1 MINTITCAD
10 SKQTKCPLFEEEMTD
25 KSKWNP
31 LQISFNKCK
40 SFCDWNKHFNISY
53 IYYII
58 STVIL
63 CESLLQVIAT
73 FLNGSSEVDGIIL
86 QKYK

>member
-1 MINTITCAD
+1 MA
-10 SKQTKCPLFEEEMTD
+10 D

-31 LQISFNKCK
+31 LQISFNKCE
-40 SFCDWNKHFNISY
+40 SFVIRISILIY
-53 IYYII
+53 HIYYI
-58 STVIL
+58 STVTL

-73 FLNGSSEVDGIIL
+73 FLNGSSEMDGIIV